1 MQLFWRHHYSS
12 EGISALWPKRPR
24 PCFRKTAALPSN
36 LGDRL
41 KLARLRRKLTA
52 KQVAERAGMSVM
64 TLRSLETGATG
75 VTIGAYV
82 SVMQVLGLEQDLN
95 LLASAVDLGRSLL
108 DARLTGSK
116 HTNNG
121 KRARVITRGGSVNA
135 CGSTEQI
142 SSYGELSTEFSRK
155 FPLNTFS
162 LSELLNDVNKL
173 KKED

>member
-1 MQLFWRHHYSS
+1 
-12 EGISALWPKRPR
+12 
-24 PCFRKTAALPSN
+24 
-36 LGDRL
+36 
-41 KLARLRRKLTA
+41 
-52 KQVAERAGMSVM
+52 M
-64 TLRSLETGATG
+64 TLQSLETGATG

-95 LLASAVDLGRSLL
+95 LLASADDLGRSMQ

-121 KRARVITRGGSVNA
+121 KRARVIASGGSVNA
-135 CGSTEQI
+135 CGSTEQN
-142 SSYGELSTEFSRK
+142 SSYGELSIESSRK